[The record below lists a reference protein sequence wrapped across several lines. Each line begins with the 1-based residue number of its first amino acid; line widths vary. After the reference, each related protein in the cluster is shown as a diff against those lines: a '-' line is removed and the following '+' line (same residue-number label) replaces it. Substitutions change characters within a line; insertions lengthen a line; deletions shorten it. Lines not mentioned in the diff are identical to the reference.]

1 MLDWYHLFFTTT
13 WVHVIRIFHL
23 LIPVGYGCLGI
34 FSFLIPFGSICH
46 ATAFT
51 YDNGDGIDANNN
63 SGIQSLYCSM
73 IPTKYQSLS
82 GVTILIL
89 VG

>member
-1 MLDWYHLFFTTT
+1 MLVWYYLFFTTT
-13 WVHVIRIFHL
+13 WVHVIRIFHF
-23 LIPVGYGCLGI
+23 LIPVGYGYLGI
-34 FSFLIPFGSICH
+34 FLNLIPFESICH

-51 YDNGDGIDANNN
+51 HKDGVDANNN
-63 SGIQSLYCSM
+63 SGIQRLFCSM

-82 GVTILIL
+82 GVAILIL